1 LFPYT
6 TLFRSIY
13 VLHVK
18 TCYIIIRNTPQ
29 LPSPKTPQRT
39 WYFVNAADNPAAAAL
54 LSKMGYDEKERVQ
67 MKKEFLRMITRM
79 ELDPAK
85 ERLIYGFFGSKEV
98 YAYFLFLHKCN
109 EGIAEK
115 IGECQVF

>member
-1 LFPYT
+1 
-6 TLFRSIY
+6 
-13 VLHVK
+13 
-18 TCYIIIRNTPQ
+18 
-29 LPSPKTPQRT
+29 
-39 WYFVNAADNPAAAAL
+39 
-54 LSKMGYDEKERVQ
+54 MGYDEKERVQ

-109 EGIAEK
+109 
-115 IGECQVF
+115 